1 MTLGCDR
8 FAMADLHPLLDRLLL
23 RAVDIVLEH
32 RAPAAAG
39 FLPNAKS
46 LKKSGV

>member
-8 FAMADLHPLLDRLLL
+8 FAMRHVYDQSKWQTSTHRLLL

-39 FLPNAKS
+39 FLPNPNP
-46 LKKSGV
+46 